1 MLIYNSIFFKQIQ
14 NGHIYI
20 YDEIGKMESFSSSF
34 EKSIV
39 SMLEEIKK
47 SDSLIIA
54 TVPVKSISLADK
66 FKTHQLAQ
74 LFTANNFY

>member
-1 MLIYNSIFFKQIQ
+1 
-14 NGHIYI
+14 
-20 YDEIGKMESFSSSF
+20 MESFSSSF

-74 LFTANNFY
+74 LFTVNITVINKLFIIISFFNPFFR

>member
-1 MLIYNSIFFKQIQ
+1 
-14 NGHIYI
+14 
-20 YDEIGKMESFSSSF
+20 MESFSSSF

-74 LFTANNFY
+74 LFTVNIIVINKLFIIILIIF

>member
-1 MLIYNSIFFKQIQ
+1 
-14 NGHIYI
+14 
-20 YDEIGKMESFSSSF
+20 MESFSSSF

-74 LFTANNFY
+74 LFTVNKTVINKLFIIILIIF